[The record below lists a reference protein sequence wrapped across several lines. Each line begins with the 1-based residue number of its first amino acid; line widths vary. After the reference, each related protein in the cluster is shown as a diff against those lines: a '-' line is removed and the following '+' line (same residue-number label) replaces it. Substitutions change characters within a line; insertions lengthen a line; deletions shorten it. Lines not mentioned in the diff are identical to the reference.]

1 MLLQTSTRTV
11 GNALVVDLSGRI
23 VFGEETT
30 RLRDQVKDLLGQS
43 KGIVLNLSR
52 VSYIDSSGVGTLV
65 GVYASARSAG
75 GVIKLAAL
83 TGRVKD
89 VLAITKLGS
98 IFETFPTVE
107 EAAASFNPTAGTTRA
122 AEWAG

>member
-1 MLLQTSTRTV
+1 MQLLTSTRTV
-11 GNALVVDLSGRI
+11 GNALIVDCSGRI
-23 VFGEETT
+23 VFGDETAF
-30 RLRDQVKDLLGQS
+30 LRDQVKDLLNHS
-43 KGIVLNLSR
+43 KRIVLNLGN
-52 VSYIDSSGVGTLV
+52 VHYIDSSGVGTLV

-75 GVIKLAAL
+75 GEVKLAAL

-98 IFETFPTVE
+98 IFETYSTVE